1 MLKCFYQLKPQRGRE
16 ERRQTIRPTER
27 GGGWWGSPIPH
38 HISFS
43 LCTSPYGCS
52 QRRRTNK
59 SIGREKNMLN
69 RRGREGRG
77 IGGNKG
83 STGVLT
89 TLSSSFVIPS
99 FLLSLFFM
107 MIILVVMDT
116 SSAPSQVSQRCLQKS
131 IRMNGKG
138 GRGTHEAMYA
148 FTQLYCESY

>member
-1 MLKCFYQLKPQRGRE
+1 
-16 ERRQTIRPTER
+16 
-27 GGGWWGSPIPH
+27 
-38 HISFS
+38 
-43 LCTSPYGCS
+43 
-52 QRRRTNK
+52 
-59 SIGREKNMLN
+59 MLN